1 MSDHSQLI
9 ALPARIHAFLA
20 DGIER
25 HGCGGGRDPRRVV
38 EALPQ
43 SLPTGRVERL
53 VSVGRSAGSSI
64 LALMIDGRVA
74 LEGLENDRMSGSDHD
89 QSGALLLDASSAPSK
104 GARRCAR

>member
-1 MSDHSQLI
+1 MSDRSQLI

-53 VSVGRSAGSSI
+53 VSGGPFGWIIDALQGGLGLLH
-64 LALMIDGRVA
+64 LA
-74 LEGLENDRMSGSDHD
+74 
-89 QSGALLLDASSAPSK
+89 ALLPHRA
-104 GARRCAR
+104 